1 MKNIVQT
8 VVLIILAVV
17 LTLVLNYFLCSD
29 NNDEELQKLKAKM
42 TSQIDSLNQVIKISE
57 DSLAAIRIRSTK
69 IEQTIAKLDSSIKI
83 QKKIIKN
90 LEKRRFVYEGT
101 PDDLHH
107 DLNILYKRS
116 LAEDS
121 SATERQPR

>member
-8 VVLIILAVV
+8 VILILCAVG
-17 LTLVLNYFLCSD
+17 LTLVLNYFLCSGAG
-29 NNDEELQKLKAKM
+29 DEELQKLKAKM
-42 TSQIDSLNQVIKISE
+42 TAQIDSLNKVIKINE
-57 DSLAAIRIRSTK
+57 DSLLAIRTRATK
-69 IEQTIAKLDSSIKI
+69 IEQTIAKLDSSIKK

-90 LEKRRFVYEGT
+90 LEKRRFIYEGT

-107 DLNILYKRS
+107 DLNVLYKRS

-121 SATERQPR
+121 SATERQP